1 MMAEEPGAVR
11 IVVPVRDEEER
22 LAACL
27 EHLRAAMDRLRED
40 RPHLAVRLT
49 VVCDRCTDSSG
60 ALALSFA
67 AADPRIEVMSV
78 DFGSVGASRA
88 AGVARAL
95 AAGSRGPVS
104 MQGTWIASTDAD
116 TRVPVHWLTRM
127 VALAEAGADAVAGT
141 VEPDR
146 AELGEARYAQWKRRH
161 SRREGHGHVHGANLG
176 VRASAYLD
184 AGGFDPVALH
194 EDVRLVE
201 KLRRNGARIVATGQI
216 HAVTSGRVTGRV
228 DAGFAGYLR
237 RLGARAAVPAR
248 GANR

>member
-1 MMAEEPGAVR
+1 MLGEQLEAVR

-27 EHLRAAMDRLRED
+27 EHLGAAMDRLRED

-49 VVCDRCTDSSG
+49 VVCDSCRDSSP
-60 ALALSFA
+60 ALALSRA
-67 AADPRIEVMSV
+67 AADPRIGVMSV
-78 DFGSVGASRA
+78 DLGSVGASRA
-88 AGVARAL
+88 AGVAHAL
-95 AAGSRGPVS
+95 TAGSREPPS
-104 MQGTWIASTDAD
+104 MRGTWIACTDAD
-116 TRVPVHWLTRM
+116 TRVPAHWLTRM
-127 VALAEAGADAVAGT
+127 VALAETGADAVVGT

-146 AELGEARYAQWKRRH
+146 AELGEVRYARWQRRH
-161 SRREGHGHVHGANLG
+161 TRREGHGHVHGANLG
-176 VRASAYLD
+176 VRASTYLE

-194 EDVRLVE
+194 EDVRLIE
-201 KLRRNGARIVATGQI
+201 KLRRNGARIAATGLI

-237 RLGARAAVPAR
+237 QLGARPAAPAP